1 VGNQDLLQ
9 RLNRQEVAS
18 EQETCKKPPRNR
30 QRHPFRGGGS
40 LLFELSGEEFA
51 KRRNFKRIVEHLSEG
66 VPAQRHEK
74 CQQKRQEKRPARSH
88 NPDKRGRKDS
98 RRRDENKIA
107 ENALTTNR
115 TRLKVRA
122 SHHQRVLSLVSGPS
136 QNCAGRKR
144 NLKVVNAF

>member
-18 EQETCKKPPRNR
+18 EQETSKKSPNR

-40 LLFELSGEEFA
+40 LLFELPGEEFA
-51 KRRNFKRIVEHLSEG
+51 KRRNFK
-66 VPAQRHEK
+66 
-74 CQQKRQEKRPARSH
+74 PARSH
-88 NPDKRGRKDS
+88 NPEKRGGKDS

-122 SHHQRVLSLVSGPS
+122 SHHQRVLSLVPGPS

-144 NLKVVNAF
+144 